1 MPSESVRKEDDS
13 VPASTTMTQQTSSQD
28 TESTDTLSCPS
39 QDSEATNEV
48 LQTSTSVECQT
59 DEVIFLSKKEYEDI
73 LGKAARN
80 IDMKGDL
87 EKLKTFFLSY
97 DPQPPI
103 MDPDQFQDICKQVGV
118 SNLFSTLHDAMSTN
132 RMSDERQKLTKM
144 RVVVVIYIMMYSQSQ
159 RANWFQVS
167 LARTL
172 KQFGISQQGLASL
185 RNLGIVAHPQTIKA
199 SIVASSASHLERVK
213 DFFQTIIENEELIIF
228 CIDDYHNIHTKHRP
242 ESKTQTQSVHTTT
255 LLVKV
260 FPNIK
265 AVPNDSLPSLLPAQP
280 VEESLLKTFIDQHM
294 STISQTYASKMP
306 DWVVAKYF
314 DPEEERK
321 RIAIHDYQQTEI
333 REMRRMDNTKLVDS
347 LKLPLKSHNDLLTA
361 FRHMLANGLEEYL
374 NHFIAPFS
382 GDWPMQFFMRQLVYN
397 TNLVSLPDAC
407 KNVVPLIGP
416 LHISLNSR
424 ECVLLNF
431 HGIFSDLY
439 SFLFGAKAKLAKKPK
454 PWRLSLLL
462 EVIHGGWTLV
472 RDTILLAFAN
482 CKDIEFLTLLN
493 LVDNYVP
500 LVLSI
505 YSVVFKCS
513 NYNLYC
519 KSLFRCW
526 IMMMTFHRR
535 HYDKALL
542 ISLSTFKYWQENTHP
557 MHEVIQQFLVALD
570 EYPVENFHSVLRART
585 SVSDTAEQIR
595 EKAKEIDACKN
606 EMHEFQSSFVPP
618 RKFNFSRKRINIM
631 KTTAAEFLVGKFK
644 AIHSQPGR
652 ATQQPR
658 QPRQR
663 KDLTKWLLPNLFGN
677 QVVTNRVLP
686 LGFSS
691 VEKSPNPDR

>member
-1 MPSESVRKEDDS
+1 MPSESDRKEDDS
-13 VPASTTMTQQTSSQD
+13 VPANTTMTQQTSSQD

-39 QDSEATNEV
+39 QDSEATNEAS
-48 LQTSTSVECQT
+48 QTSASVECQT

-80 IDMKGDL
+80 IDMKGDP

-199 SIVASSASHLERVK
+199 SIAASSVSHLERVK
-213 DFFQTIIENEELIIF
+213 EFFQTIIENEELIIF
-228 CIDDYHNIHTKHRP
+228 CIDDYHNIHTKHCP

-265 AVPNDSLPSLLPAQP
+265 AVPNGSLPSLLPAQP
-280 VEESLLKTFIDQHM
+280 VEENFLKTFIDQHM
-294 STISQTYASKMP
+294 SIISQTYASKMP
-306 DWVVAKYF
+306 DLVVVKYF
-314 DPEEERK
+314 DPEEERE

-333 REMRRMDNTKLVDS
+333 LEMRRMDNTKLVDS

-382 GDWPMQFFMRQLVYN
+382 GDWLMQFFMRQLVYN
-397 TNLVSLPDAC
+397 TSSVSLPDIC

-431 HGIFSDLY
+431 HSIFSDLY
-439 SFLFGAKAKLAKKPK
+439 SFLFGTKAKLAKKPK

-462 EVIHGGWTLV
+462 EVIYGGWTLV

-526 IMMMTFHRR
+526 IMMMTFHCR

-542 ISLSTFKYWQENTHP
+542 IILSTFKYWQENTHP

-606 EMHEFQSSFVPP
+606 EMHEFQLSFVPL
-618 RKFNFSRKRINIM
+618 RKFNFSRKRINNV
-631 KTTAAEFLVGKFK
+631 KTRAAEFLVGKFK

-652 ATQQPR
+652 ATQHAAPAKKRPYQMA
-658 QPRQR
+658 
-663 KDLTKWLLPNLFGN
+663 LTKSVWQSSGYQQSATTWILFSGK
-677 QVVTNRVLP
+677 VTKPR
-686 LGFSS
+686 
-691 VEKSPNPDR
+691 